1 VRVGGFGPSGNMT
14 SVAVAAFDPI
24 FYLHH
29 AQIDRV
35 VVTWYNRHQKWAT
48 DGKDLTPFWR
58 TQTTYWVSPTIIDPT
73 TVFNYSYRL
82 GALEAM
88 ADDEKVSAEVPIENP
103 AHNPA
108 GHNPVEVSDDQ
119 RAQSAEDSGSGRL
132 QTVDEWSVSVKCKKF
147 ELGGSFS
154 VFIFLGEVPADP
166 KQWLTDPAFAGTF
179 DVFANETPEECGN
192 CIDRADQI
200 LHGFVYVND
209 AILKRSGKDSL
220 DPRVV
225 LPYLK
230 SNLNWRVQKANGE
243 VAKFSE
249 VPSLEVTVLVTPFTL
264 SPGSKIP
271 VAGEPHYYH
280 DVTRGRPGGDRQTE
294 F

>member
-1 VRVGGFGPSGNMT
+1 MRPN
-14 SVAVAAFDPI
+14 AA
-24 FYLHH
+24 
-29 AQIDRV
+29 
-35 VVTWYNRHQKWAT
+35 
-48 DGKDLTPFWR
+48 DLTPFWR

-179 DVFANETPEECGN
+179 
-192 CIDRADQI
+192 
-200 LHGFVYVND
+200 
-209 AILKRSGKDSL
+209 
-220 DPRVV
+220 
-225 LPYLK
+225 
-230 SNLNWRVQKANGE
+230 
-243 VAKFSE
+243 
-249 VPSLEVTVLVTPFTL
+249 
-264 SPGSKIP
+264 
-271 VAGEPHYYH
+271 
-280 DVTRGRPGGDRQTE
+280 
-294 F
+294 